1 MFLSCRVRI
10 SVSVSSLFFERDQ
23 MRFLDID
30 LVLKKM
36 VLKKNI
42 LIFC

>member
-1 MFLSCRVRI
+1 
-10 SVSVSSLFFERDQ
+10 

-42 LIFC
+42 LIFAKFKQYPMM